1 MRRLKLAAAALLAL
15 ALAGGALLA
24 AAVTFRPFRV
34 SVTLRELALR
44 RAGVARV
51 KHGSLAAWERDLC
64 EPGKPCRCVALI
76 HGMGDSALTWDK
88 VMLGL
93 GVPAPP
99 GGTRV
104 VALELPGTDGSDRP
118 ADVEAYRVPS
128 QAKAVRAALEP
139 LCPSWTVAGNSLG
152 GWISAELALQWPE
165 GVEQLV
171 LLNAAGLYDPTGLLY
186 ETGRILSDPDVR
198 TLKDFV
204 GRAKARPP
212 QDVPERAWQEVVDSM
227 RSRPIKETFAAFR
240 MEDVLDRRARGIRAP
255 TAILW
260 GNADKVVP
268 VDMAVRMD
276 KLIPDSTLEHIPDC
290 GHLPQQE
297 CPAPVTKALFGL

>member
-1 MRRLKLAAAALLAL
+1 VKRLKLAAAALAAL
-15 ALAGGALLA
+15 LLLAGAFFA
-24 AAVTFRPFRV
+24 AAVRLRPFRTV
-34 SVTLRELALR
+34 VTLRELALR
-44 RAGVARV
+44 RGGVARV
-51 KHGSLAAWERDLC
+51 KHGALAAWERDRC
-64 EPGKPCRCVALI
+64 APGAPCRCVALI

-93 GVPAPP
+93 GVPPP
-99 GGTRV
+99 PEGTRV

-118 ADVEAYRVPS
+118 GEVEAYRVPR
-128 QAKAVRAALEP
+128 QAAAVRAALEP
-139 LCPSWTVAGNSLG
+139 LCPAWTVAGNSLG

-165 GVEQLV
+165 GVEKLV
-171 LLNAAGLYDPTGLLY
+171 LLNAAGLYDPSGLLY
-186 ETGRILSDPDVR
+186 ETGRILSEPTVQ

-212 QDVPERAWQEVVDSM
+212 ENVPPRAWQEVVDSM

-240 MEDVLDRRARGIRAP
+240 MEDVLDKRAKGIRAP

-260 GNADKVVP
+260 GDADRVVP
-268 VDMAVRMD
+268 ADMAVRMSQ
-276 KLIPDSTLEHIPDC
+276 LIPKSTLEHIPDC

>member
-15 ALAGGALLA
+15 LLAGGALLA
-24 AAVTFRPFRV
+24 AAMTLRPFRTV
-34 SVTLRELALR
+34 VTLRELALR
-44 RAGVARV
+44 RGGVARV
-51 KHGSLAAWERDLC
+51 KRGALAAWERDRC

-93 GVPAPP
+93 GVPPPP
-99 GGTRV
+99 GGTRL

-118 ADVEAYRVPS
+118 KEVEAYRVPA

-165 GVEQLV
+165 GVERLV
-171 LLNAAGLYDPTGLLY
+171 LVNAAGLNDPTGLLY
-186 ETGRILSDPDVR
+186 QTGRILSDPTVQ

-204 GRAKARPP
+204 GRAKAKPP
-212 QDVPERAWQEVVDSM
+212 ERVPERAWQEVVDSM

-255 TAILW
+255 TTILW
-260 GNADKVVP
+260 GDADRVVP
-268 VDMAVRMD
+268 AEMATRMAR
-276 KLIPDSTLEHIPDC
+276 LIPKSTLEHIPDC

>member
-1 MRRLKLAAAALLAL
+1 MRRLKLAAAAALVLL
-15 ALAGGALLA
+15 LAGGGLFA
-24 AAVTFRPFRV
+24 AAVTLRPFRV
-34 SVTLRELALR
+34 TVLLRELALR
-44 RAGVARV
+44 RGGVSRV
-51 KHGSLAAWERDLC
+51 KHGALAAWERDRC
-64 EPGKPCRCVALI
+64 AAGAPCRCVALI

-93 GVPAPP
+93 GVPPP
-99 GGTRV
+99 PEGTRV

-118 ADVEAYRVPS
+118 SEVEAYRIPA

-165 GVEQLV
+165 GVERLV
-171 LLNAAGLYDPTGLLY
+171 LLNAAGLNDPTGLLY

-212 QDVPERAWQEVVDSM
+212 ENVPERAWQEVVDSM
-227 RSRPIKETFAAFR
+227 RGRPIKETFAAFR
-240 MEDVLDRRARGIRAP
+240 MEDVLDRRARLIRAP

-260 GNADKVVP
+260 GDADQVVP
-268 VDMAVRMD
+268 VDIALRMD
-276 KLIPDSTLEHIPDC
+276 RLIPRSTLERIPDC